1 MSKKAWIVFTTIQFV
16 GIIAVLVFP
25 HTYVPSKL
33 ISSFGV
39 FCWFLSFFIQM
50 PGNFI
55 SGWIIERF
63 FWMGK
68 LTLHQL
74 TILDILLVVIV
85 NLTLWILVAATFR
98 GVKGIVQ
105 RARN

>member
-1 MSKKAWIVFTTIQFV
+1 MSRKAWIVFTTIQV
-16 GIIAVLVFP
+16 IGIIALLIYP
-25 HTYVPSKL
+25 HTYLPSKL
-33 ISSFGV
+33 ISSIGV
-39 FCWFLSFFIQM
+39 FCWFLSFFIRM

-68 LTLHQL
+68 LTLQQL
-74 TILDILLVVIV
+74 TFLDILLVVAF
-85 NLTLWILVAATFR
+85 NLTLWLLVAATFR
-98 GVKGIVQ
+98 FLKGMVQ